1 MVPPCT
7 VFVVQYIFL
16 EPLYRTLEN
25 IAIPAADFF
34 RERRDGLFR
43 FACQSGNK
51 KAGLHGRSPAGS
63 EALRPILFLRMID
76 DCAVRTMI
84 VVEAVVYNSID

>member
-43 FACQSGNK
+43 FAFQPGNK
-51 KAGLHGRSPAGS
+51 KQQDFTD
-63 EALRPILFLRMID
+63 EALPGMKPSGR
-76 DCAVRTMI
+76 
-84 VVEAVVYNSID
+84 YYS